1 MRAIK
6 RISLWSPT
14 ELPCCAI
21 FLGDFFVVAC
31 DQMLSKNRRTLLW
44 RENIDYMEGVEFLES
59 SSGEDVQAVFFE

>member
-1 MRAIK
+1 MESDRA
-6 RISLWSPT
+6 SL
-14 ELPCCAI
+14 LCD